1 MSIKQFLKDSIPR
14 PILSLLLPAYHLTRR
29 WFAILRTRVRCM
41 RFSSYPTPVRV
52 ELGPGIV
59 QPPPGWLSVDMTP
72 TATFYCDLRDPL
84 PFPSSSIDEIYSSHV
99 LEHLSLPQ
107 LRRLLADC
115 VRVLKPG
122 GIFSAAV
129 PNGGLFVRSYADA
142 ALREKLRGW
151 IATSPD
157 CELGTPMD
165 VVNYMAHLGGE
176 HHFVFDEENLVSL
189 LRISGFTNVRPRD
202 FDPARDVPQRREESL
217 CAFVECPAKTVG

>member
-1 MSIKQFLKDSIPR
+1 MSIKQYLKDSIPR
-14 PILSLLLPAYHLTRR
+14 PILSLLLPPYHLARR

-41 RFSSYPTPVRV
+41 RFSSYPAPVRV
-52 ELGPGIV
+52 ELGPGMM
-59 QPPPGWLSVDMTP
+59 QPPPGWLSVDMSP
-72 TATFYCDLRDPL
+72 TANFYCDLRDPL

-129 PNGGLFVRSYADA
+129 PNGGMFVHSYTDA
-142 ALREKLRGW
+142 ALREKLLTW
-151 IATSPD
+151 IAASPD

-165 VVNYMAHLGGE
+165 VVNHMAHLGGE
-176 HHFVFDEENLVSL
+176 HQFLFDEENLVAL
-189 LRISGFTNVRPRD
+189 LQISGFTNVRLRD
-202 FDPARDVPQRREESL
+202 FDPERDVPQRREESL
-217 CAFVECPAKTVG
+217 YAFAQCPAKTVE